1 MAFLGDNGR
10 TEKAT
15 PKRRREARKKG
26 QIARS
31 PSLVAAIVFVGV
43 FFLLSLQIPLMVQSL
58 SSMLHRM
65 LGQLGPVD
73 LTEESL
79 QKMFLRCAMDIASA
93 VFIVAGTAIVL
104 GVGANAAQGGLVL
117 SGHRLAFRVEN
128 LNPGPGFKKLLPG
141 TAGIELLKMLLT
153 IAAVAYAAYSVY
165 SQTLIGLPQLVLM
178 APTDIS
184 LRIGRMVYQFA
195 MKSGSFLLIIG
206 VADYL
211 WNRRKFEKSI
221 RMTKQEIKD
230 EARNA
235 EGNPEVRSKIRRK
248 QRELALRSMMADVPK
263 ADVIITNPTH
273 YAVAL
278 SYKPERMAAP
288 TVVAKGKGYVALRIR
303 EIAAEKKVPL
313 VENKPLARGL
323 YKAVDVGQQ
332 IPAELFKAVAEVL
345 AHVYRLKS
353 MRL

>member
-1 MAFLGDNGR
+1 MALLGDSGR

-31 PSLVAAIVFVGV
+31 AGLVAAIVFLGV
-43 FFLLSLQIPLMVQSL
+43 FFLLSLQVPLMVHSL
-58 SSMLHRM
+58 SSMLQRM
-65 LGQLGPVD
+65 LSQLGPVD

-79 QKMFLRCAMDIASA
+79 QRMFLKCAMDIASA
-93 VFIVAGTAIVL
+93 VFIVMGTAIVL

-117 SGHRLAFRVEN
+117 SGHRLAFRVGN
-128 LNPGPGFKKLLPG
+128 LNPGSGFKKLLPG
-141 TAGIELLKMLLT
+141 AAGTELLKIVLT
-153 IAAVAYAAYSVY
+153 IAAVAYTAYSVY
-165 SQTLIGLPQLVLM
+165 SEALIGLPRLVLM
-178 APTDIS
+178 TPTDIS
-184 LRIGRMVYQFA
+184 SRIGGMVYQFA
-195 MKSGSFLLIIG
+195 MKCGSMLLIIG
-206 VADYL
+206 AVDYL

-235 EGNPEVRSKIRRK
+235 EGNPEVRSRIRRK
-248 QRELALRSMMADVPK
+248 QREVAFRNMMADVPK

-303 EIAAEKKVPL
+303 EIAAEKKIPL
-313 VENKPLARGL
+313 VENKPLAQGL